1 MLLSAKFNYKL
12 LGKAMKV
19 VRQLKG
25 YKQEYVSAKT
35 GIPQSMYSKVERGES
50 HLYIDKLIAVCEVL
64 EVSPLL
70 LLYCAGYTKAYPF
83 EQTIQKETDF
93 IKNVLE
99 RINNGG
105 GGVNDPDIT
114 AMKYD

>member
-1 MLLSAKFNYKL
+1 MLSSAEFNYKL

-70 LLYCAGYTKAYPF
+70 LLYCAGYKNAYVIAEAPMSAISDRAVIDAVMEGIEE
-83 EQTIQKETDF
+83 EQ
-93 IKNVLE
+93 
-99 RINNGG
+99 
-105 GGVNDPDIT
+105 
-114 AMKYD
+114 

>member
-1 MLLSAKFNYKL
+1 MYYFSVTNLNVMMLSAGFNYKL

-35 GIPQSMYSKVERGES
+35 GIPQSMYSKAERGES
-50 HLYIDKLIAVCEVL
+50 HLYVDKLIAVCEVL

-70 LLYCAGYTKAYPF
+70 LFYCAGYKKAYVVT
-83 EQTIQKETDF
+83 EVQTLPVSDKAIIDAVMEG
-93 IKNVLE
+93 IE
-99 RINNGG
+99 
-105 GGVNDPDIT
+105 
-114 AMKYD
+114 

>member
-1 MLLSAKFNYKL
+1 MLSSAEFNYKL

-64 EVSPLL
+64 DVSPLL
-70 LLYCAGYTKAYPF
+70 LLYCAGYKKAYVIT
-83 EQTIQKETDF
+83 ESQTLSDSDRTIIEAV
-93 IKNVLE
+93 IK
-99 RINNGG
+99 G
-105 GGVNDPDIT
+105 
-114 AMKYD
+114 